1 MTFDDKHNIVEVC
14 LFESHLAKY
23 FIEHPEFFQPLIK
36 KILDAIEQV
45 ININSDKSAFSRLL
59 FSVFSTISEEY
70 PHVTDMSTL
79 KNSNSLIIFDTFCKY
94 FTERAMSIS
103 SIKLPEMESKSA
115 MQVPSLSALAQH
127 SLFKSSEFGQKL
139 LLDKLRP
146 ASLYLDKNRGVIE
159 TDSSDSET
167 ETHDL
172 GILSSL
178 DTPDSL
184 KSFFKLPH
192 YPSRQYYKPKEDSSM
207 TQWLREHSLP
217 AISGASGGIGKTIS
231 KINSF
236 VVLSPIEYQLL
247 GILIASSTIALGHH
261 SFFEVM
267 RPLSFFTGE
276 LKSKCNLLAFYE
288 QAIPEEVKCSAS
300 YKEHIETY
308 AGLIDEFIFNA
319 PKSEYS
325 LSQ

>member
-1 MTFDDKHNIVEVC
+1 MTFDDKLNIVEVC

-23 FIEHPEFFQPLIK
+23 FIEHPEFFQPLID
-36 KILDAIEQV
+36 KILEAIEQV
-45 ININSDKSAFSRLL
+45 IIINSDGSAFNRLL

-70 PHVTDMSTL
+70 PHITDMSAL
-79 KNSNSLIIFDTFCKY
+79 KRFNSLIIFDTFCKY
-94 FTERAMSIS
+94 FTERVMSIS
-103 SIKLPEMESKSA
+103 SIQLPEMETKNS
-115 MQVPSLSALAQH
+115 MRIPSLSALAQQ

-139 LLDKLRP
+139 LLDRLRP
-146 ASLYLDKNRGVIE
+146 TPLFRDKNRGVIE
-159 TDSSDSET
+159 TDTSDCEI

-172 GILSSL
+172 GILSSQ

-192 YPSRQYYKPKEDSSM
+192 YPSRQYYKAKEDSSM
-207 TQWLREHSLP
+207 TLWLREHHLP

-276 LKSKCNLLAFYE
+276 LKNKCNLLAFYE
-288 QAIPEEVKCSAS
+288 QTIPEEIKCSVS

-308 AGLIDEFIFNA
+308 AGLIDESIFDA